1 MVYKRMAEQE
11 IKIENPFV
19 SVFANNTE
27 VDEFVSDNYFSDTKT
42 SINEILSNAISIN
55 KHYEKLS
62 ETYSDIK
69 RMEKTYIDSDSCDNT
84 NISKLS
90 KYVV

>member
-1 MVYKRMAEQE
+1 MTKQE
-11 IKIENPFV
+11 IKLENPFV
-19 SVFANNTE
+19 SVFVNNKE
-27 VDEFVSDNYFSDTKT
+27 VDEFVSDNYFSDAKI

-55 KHYEKLS
+55 KHYKKLN

-69 RMEKTYIDSDSCDNT
+69 RMEKTYIDSDSCDNV